1 MDVSAL
7 AGLGLAVAALVV
19 SLLIEGGNFAS
30 LINPSAL
37 VLILGGTLGATI
49 MSFPKRQAMSLVGW
63 IVRALRGG
71 EPNLREIIEALVSFA
86 EMARREGL
94 MSLEGKL
101 STVGNPLV
109 AHGLELVASALDID
123 QIRSILE
130 GEVEEIQQHLD
141 TGAAMLEAAG
151 GYSPTMGIIGTVMG
165 LIHVLGNISSP
176 EKLAASIATAFL
188 ATFYGISF
196 ANLFWL
202 PLANKLKQMARVQRS
217 MHEII
222 IEGLVAVAQGTNPRL
237 VRDRLESLAGLR
249 EARETKG

>member
-71 EPNLREIIEALVSFA
+71 EPNLREIVEALVSFA

-101 STVGNPLV
+101 SAVGNPLV

-123 QIRSILE
+123 QIRSIH
-130 GEVEEIQQHLD
+130 VQ
-141 TGAAMLEAAG
+141 TGCRQIRERRRGFGQSPAG
-151 GYSPTMGIIGTVMG
+151 RSILGRGPTWWARGRGTG
-165 LIHVLGNISSP
+165 RD
-176 EKLAASIATAFL
+176 
-188 ATFYGISF
+188 
-196 ANLFWL
+196 
-202 PLANKLKQMARVQRS
+202 AR
-217 MHEII
+217 
-222 IEGLVAVAQGTNPRL
+222 GGP
-237 VRDRLESLAGLR
+237 
-249 EARETKG
+249 